1 MTNLALVVDTWTRWV
16 GILTKSVEEVRADI
30 PFLRTGIIYL
40 DNAATTPTPEP
51 VIDAM
56 LEYYRE
62 YSANVGRGLHRATKR
77 ATEEF
82 EAAREKIAKVIGAKA
97 DEIAYTKN
105 TTEAINIVARGLVF
119 KKGDKIITSLFE
131 HHSNLLP
138 WQRLEQEKG
147 VRLEIVGSSK
157 ECLLDPVDFEAAI
170 DKSTRLI
177 ATHHVSNAIGSI
189 QPVEEIG
196 KLARERGVLY
206 LVDAAQ
212 SVGHMPVDVR
222 KIECD
227 FLAAPGH
234 KGLLGPKGTG
244 FLYAREDKIGE
255 LKPLITGGGIVE
267 DVGLHNSKLLGPPQL
282 FDAGTPNI
290 PGIIGL
296 GRACEYVMDIGIEK
310 IAERE
315 RKLTARMLEIGDF
328 SKVEIYGP
336 LGPNQRGGV
345 VSFNIEGLGPHD
357 VASML
362 DELAKIAIR
371 SGHHCAQPTLRHLK
385 VNGTARAS
393 VHYFNLEQE
402 IEKFIEVVGQI
413 ASELGA

>member
-1 MTNLALVVDTWTRWV
+1 MA
-16 GILTKSVEEVRADI
+16 KSVDEVRADM

-56 LEYYRE
+56 LGYYHE
-62 YSANVGRGLHRATKR
+62 YSANAGRGLHRAARR

-82 EAAREKIAKVIGAKA
+82 ESVREKIAQVINAKA

-105 TTEAINIVARGLVF
+105 TTEAINVVSQGLGL
-119 KKGDKIITSLFE
+119 KKGDRVIASLFE

-138 WQRLEQEKG
+138 WQRLERERG
-147 VRLEIVGSSK
+147 VELEIVGSSK
-157 ECLLDPVDFEAAI
+157 ECLLDPSEFEAAI
-170 DKSTRLI
+170 DKRTRLI
-177 ATHHVSNAIGSI
+177 ATHHVSNAMGAV

-196 KLARERGVLY
+196 KMAREHGVLY
-206 LVDAAQ
+206 LIDAAQ

-222 KIECD
+222 KIGCD
-227 FLAAPGH
+227 FLAGPGH

-244 FLYAREDKIGE
+244 FLYAGE
-255 LKPLITGGGIVE
+255 GRFSELEPLLVGGGIVE
-267 DVGLHNSKLLGPPQL
+267 DAGPHSSKLLGPPQL

-296 GRACEYVMDIGIEK
+296 GRACEYVLEIGVEK

-315 RKLTARMLEIGDF
+315 RKLTEQMLKISDIGR
-328 SKVEIYGP
+328 VEVYGP
-336 LGPNQRGGV
+336 HDLARRGGV
-345 VSFNIEGLGPHD
+345 VSFNVEGLGHHD

-362 DELAKIAIR
+362 DELAKIAVR
-371 SGHHCAQPTLRHLK
+371 SGHHCAQPTMRHLK
-385 VNGTARAS
+385 INGTVRAS

-402 IEKFIEVVGQI
+402 IKKFVEVLGQV
-413 ASELGA
+413 ASELGG